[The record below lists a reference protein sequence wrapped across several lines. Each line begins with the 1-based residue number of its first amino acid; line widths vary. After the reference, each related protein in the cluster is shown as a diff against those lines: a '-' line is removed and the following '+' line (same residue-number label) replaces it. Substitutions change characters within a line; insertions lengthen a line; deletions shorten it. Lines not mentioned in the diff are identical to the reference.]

1 MSKLF
6 DKWDLD
12 EVKVEDLGLVKYI
25 CLDETLVPHTSGR
38 HVKRQFAK
46 SKVSIVER
54 LMNKVMRTH
63 LNSGKK
69 NKAYNIVR
77 DALEIINKR
86 TKKNP
91 VQVLVTAVENTAPRE
106 ETTRI
111 KYGGIGYQVAVDISP
126 QRRVDLSL
134 GFLTR
139 GTLQSSFKN
148 RKSVAECLADE
159 LILASEEDSRSFALQ
174 KAEEKE
180 KNKERVIKARSIIAL
195 LGAEKR
201 FPEPKVVVPE
211 TTPNFIKKYIF
222 RHAIRYNYGV

>member
-12 EVKVEDLGLVKYI
+12 EVEVQDLGLKRYI
-25 CLDETLVPHTSGR
+25 CLDEIIVPHTSGR

-54 LMNKVMRTH
+54 LMNKIMRTER
-63 LNSGKK
+63 NSGKK
-69 NKAYNIVR
+69 NKAYNVVR

-91 VQVLVTAVENTAPRE
+91 VQVLVSAVENTSPRE

-111 KYGGIGYQVAVDISP
+111 KYGGVGYQVAVDISP

-139 GTLQSSFKN
+139 GTLQSAFKN
-148 RKSVAECLADE
+148 KRSVAECLANE
-159 LILASEEDSRSFALQ
+159 LIFASEEDTRSFALQ
-174 KAEEKE
+174 KKEEKE
-180 KNKERVIKARSIIAL
+180 RVAKAA
-195 LGAEKR
+195 
-201 FPEPKVVVPE
+201 
-211 TTPNFIKKYIF
+211 
-222 RHAIRYNYGV
+222 H

>member
-54 LMNKVMRTH
+54 LMNKIMRTER
-63 LNSGKK
+63 NSGKK
-69 NKAYNIVR
+69 NKAYSIVE
-77 DALEIINKR
+77 DALEIINKK
-86 TKKNP
+86 TNENP
-91 VQVLVTAVENTAPRE
+91 VQVLVKAVENTAPRE

-111 KYGGIGYQVAVDISP
+111 KYGGIGYQIAVDIAP

-134 GFLTR
+134 GFLTQ
-139 GTLQSSFKN
+139 GAMQSAFKN
-148 RKSVAECLADE
+148 TKSAAQCLADE
-159 LILASEEDSRSFALQ
+159 ILLAADEDSRSYALQ
-174 KAEEKE
+174 KKEEKE
-180 KNKERVIKARSIIAL
+180 RVARSA
-195 LGAEKR
+195 
-201 FPEPKVVVPE
+201 
-211 TTPNFIKKYIF
+211 
-222 RHAIRYNYGV
+222 H

>member
-1 MSKLF
+1 MFMSKLF

-12 EVKVEDLGLVKYI
+12 EVKVEDLGLIKYI

-54 LMNKVMRTH
+54 LMNKIMRTH

-69 NKAYNIVR
+69 NKAYNIVKE
-77 DALEIINKR
+77 ALEIINKR

-126 QRRVDLSL
+126 QRRVDL
-134 GFLTR
+134 
-139 GTLQSSFKN
+139 FKN

-180 KNKERVIKARSIIAL
+180 RVAKAA
-195 LGAEKR
+195 
-201 FPEPKVVVPE
+201 
-211 TTPNFIKKYIF
+211 
-222 RHAIRYNYGV
+222 H

>member
-12 EVKVEDLGLVKYI
+12 EVEVQDLGLKRYI
-25 CLDETLVPHTSGR
+25 CLDEIIVPHTSGR

-54 LMNKVMRTH
+54 LMNKIMRTER
-63 LNSGKK
+63 NSGKK
-69 NKAYNIVR
+69 NKAYNVVKE
-77 DALEIINKR
+77 ALEIINKR

-91 VQVLVTAVENTAPRE
+91 VQVLVAAVENTSPRE

-111 KYGGIGYQVAVDISP
+111 KYGGVGYQVAVDIAP

-134 GFLTR
+134 GFITR

-148 RKSVAECLADE
+148 KKSVAECLANE
-159 LILASEEDSRSFALQ
+159 LIFAAEEDTRSFALQ
-174 KAEEKE
+174 KKEEKE
-180 KNKERVIKARSIIAL
+180 RVAKAA
-195 LGAEKR
+195 
-201 FPEPKVVVPE
+201 
-211 TTPNFIKKYIF
+211 
-222 RHAIRYNYGV
+222 H

>member
-6 DKWDLD
+6 DKWELD
-12 EVKVEDLGLVKYI
+12 EVKIEDLGLVKYI

-46 SKVSIVER
+46 SKVSIIER
-54 LMNKVMRTH
+54 LMNKIMRTH
-63 LNSGKK
+63 INSGKK
-69 NKAYNIVR
+69 N
-77 DALEIINKR
+77 NKR

-91 VQVLVTAVENTAPRE
+91 VQVLVTAVENTSPRE

-139 GTLQSSFKN
+139 GTLQSAFKN

-174 KAEEKE
+174 KKEEKE
-180 KNKERVIKARSIIAL
+180 RVAKAA
-195 LGAEKR
+195 
-201 FPEPKVVVPE
+201 
-211 TTPNFIKKYIF
+211 
-222 RHAIRYNYGV
+222 H

>member
-12 EVKVEDLGLVKYI
+12 DIKLEDLGLRKYI

-54 LMNKVMRTH
+54 LMNKIMRTH

-69 NKAYNIVR
+69 NKAYNIVKE
-77 DALEIINKR
+77 AFEIINKR
-86 TKKNP
+86 TKQNP
-91 VQVLVTAVENTAPRE
+91 VQILVKAVENTAPRE

-148 RKSVAECLADE
+148 RKSVAQCLAEE

-180 KNKERVIKARSIIAL
+180 RVAKAA
-195 LGAEKR
+195 
-201 FPEPKVVVPE
+201 
-211 TTPNFIKKYIF
+211 
-222 RHAIRYNYGV
+222 H

>member
-6 DKWDLD
+6 DKWELD
-12 EVKVEDLGLVKYI
+12 EIKIEDLGLVKYI

-46 SKVSIVER
+46 SKVSIIER
-54 LMNKVMRTH
+54 LMNKIMRTH
-63 LNSGKK
+63 INSGKK
-69 NKAYNIVR
+69 NKAYNIVK
-77 DALEIINKR
+77 DALDIINKR

-91 VQVLVTAVENTAPRE
+91 VQVLVTAVENTSPRE

-139 GTLQSSFKN
+139 GTLQSAFKN

-174 KAEEKE
+174 KKEEKE
-180 KNKERVIKARSIIAL
+180 RVAKAA
-195 LGAEKR
+195 
-201 FPEPKVVVPE
+201 
-211 TTPNFIKKYIF
+211 
-222 RHAIRYNYGV
+222 H

>member
-54 LMNKVMRTH
+54 LMNKIMRTH

-69 NKAYNIVR
+69 NKAYNIVS
-77 DALEIINKR
+77 
-86 TKKNP
+86 KKNP

-180 KNKERVIKARSIIAL
+180 RVAKAA
-195 LGAEKR
+195 
-201 FPEPKVVVPE
+201 
-211 TTPNFIKKYIF
+211 
-222 RHAIRYNYGV
+222 H

>member
-12 EVKVEDLGLVKYI
+12 EVEVQDLGLKRYI
-25 CLDETLVPHTSGR
+25 CLDEIIVPHTSGR

-54 LMNKVMRTH
+54 LMNKIMRTER
-63 LNSGKK
+63 NSGKK
-69 NKAYNIVR
+69 NKAYNVVR

-91 VQVLVTAVENTAPRE
+91 VQVLVTAVENTSPRE

-111 KYGGIGYQVAVDISP
+111 KYGGVGYQVAVDISP

-134 GFLTR
+134 GFITR

-148 RKSVAECLADE
+148 RKSVAECLANE
-159 LILASEEDSRSFALQ
+159 LIFASEEDTRSFALQ
-174 KAEEKE
+174 KKEEKE
-180 KNKERVIKARSIIAL
+180 RVAKAA
-195 LGAEKR
+195 
-201 FPEPKVVVPE
+201 
-211 TTPNFIKKYIF
+211 
-222 RHAIRYNYGV
+222 H

>member
-38 HVKRQFAK
+38 HVKRQ
-46 SKVSIVER
+46 SKISIVER
-54 LMNKVMRTH
+54 LMNKIMRTH

-69 NKAYNIVR
+69 NKAYLIVKE
-77 DALEIINKR
+77 ALEIINRR
-86 TKKNP
+86 TKQNP
-91 VQVLVTAVENTAPRE
+91 VQVLVKAVENTAPRE
-106 ETTRI
+106 EITRV

-159 LILASEEDSRSFALQ
+159 LILASEEDSRSFALR

-180 KNKERVIKARSIIAL
+180 RVAKAA
-195 LGAEKR
+195 
-201 FPEPKVVVPE
+201 
-211 TTPNFIKKYIF
+211 
-222 RHAIRYNYGV
+222 H

>member
-1 MSKLF
+1 MFMSKLF

-54 LMNKVMRTH
+54 LMNKIMRTH

-69 NKAYNIVR
+69 NKAYNIVKE
-77 DALEIINKR
+77 ALEIINKR

-139 GTLQSSFKN
+139 GTRGTLQSSFKN

-180 KNKERVIKARSIIAL
+180 RVAKAA
-195 LGAEKR
+195 
-201 FPEPKVVVPE
+201 
-211 TTPNFIKKYIF
+211 
-222 RHAIRYNYGV
+222 H

>member
-54 LMNKVMRTH
+54 LMNKIMRTH

-69 NKAYNIVR
+69 NKAYNIVK
-77 DALEIINKR
+77 DALEIINRR

-134 GFLTR
+134 GFLTQ
-139 GTLQSSFKN
+139 GAMQSAFKN
-148 RKSVAECLADE
+148 TKSAAQCLADE
-159 LILASEEDSRSFALQ
+159 ILLAADEDSRSYALQ
-174 KAEEKE
+174 KKEEKE
-180 KNKERVIKARSIIAL
+180 RVARSA
-195 LGAEKR
+195 
-201 FPEPKVVVPE
+201 
-211 TTPNFIKKYIF
+211 
-222 RHAIRYNYGV
+222 H